1 MRMDLPDVNV
11 LIYAHR
17 PEFESHTLCQR
28 WLETRLNERTPVAM
42 SEWVMSAFLR
52 LVTNRKIFKTPTPLV
67 EALPF
72 IDTIRESD
80 NCIIVVP
87 GTRHWEI
94 FAGLCRVIDA
104 KGNDIPDAYLAA
116 LAIESDCRWVTLD
129 RGFARFLGLNWQL
142 LEGPT

>member
-1 MRMDLPDVNV
+1 MMMDLPDVNV

-17 PEFESHTLCQR
+17 PELKSHTLCR
-28 WLETRLNERTPVAM
+28 HWLETRLNEVSSVAM
-42 SEWVMSAFLR
+42 SELVMSAFLR

-67 EALPF
+67 EALQF
-72 IDTIRESD
+72 IEVIRESD

-94 FAGLCRVIDA
+94 FASLCRVIDA

-129 RGFARFLGLNWQL
+129 RGFARFPGLTWQL
-142 LEGPT
+142 LEGPN